1 MRRGPI
7 RRDLVAAIGRHHDL
21 IIVGGG
27 IYGIMLALEAA
38 RRRLRPLLIERRDF
52 AGATS
57 YNSLR
62 ILHGGLRYL
71 QSMNLRRALLSIA
84 ERRWWLE
91 AFPELVQPLPC
102 LMPLYDEG
110 LRRRPVLRL
119 ALAAND
125 LLGRWEGRGRG
136 ALPAGR
142 MLDPADVIAIFPQVD
157 RRGLRGGGLW
167 HDAFVPNAQRL
178 CMEAL
183 RWACAEG
190 GLALNYVEAVWP
202 IDDGAR
208 IRGLGAR
215 DAETGHQLEFRT
227 DAVIN
232 AAGPWSRRVAAAC
245 NGDAPQLFEPMLAW
259 NVVFRRAAL
268 ADHAVAVRPRRPGGQ
283 TYFLVPWKGA
293 LLAGTG
299 YARWHGESDGP
310 QPSAA
315 QVDAFVRDLNE
326 AVPGLELQEGEIAQV
341 FAGLLPARQAGSEA
355 LADQAVIVDHGRQG
369 GLAGMFSVS
378 GVKLTVARAVAEQ
391 VLRRAFPHARPV
403 AWPDF
408 RRASRPVAPDPAF
421 AWTPEAGGLDWQGL
435 LREAIASEAVCHLDD
450 LLLRRSSLGDDPAR
464 ALALAPA
471 ACALLGWDEV
481 RTGLEIERL
490 RRQLGASSGCAAAP
504 GEGGAGSSRR
514 GASMLACDAG
524 PDAPSMMPT

>member
-71 QSMNLRRALLSIA
+71 QSMNLRRALLSIG

-91 AFPELVQPLPC
+91 AFPELVEPLPC

-110 LRRRPVLRL
+110 LRRRPVLQL

-125 LLGRWEGRGRG
+125 LLCRWEGRGGGGRG
-136 ALPAGR
+136 QLPTGR
-142 MLDPADVIAIFPQVD
+142 VLGPAEVIAIFPEVD
-157 RRGLRGGGLW
+157 RKGLRGGGLW
-167 HDAFVPNAQRL
+167 HDAFVPNTQRL

-190 GLALNYVEAVWP
+190 CLALNYVEAVWP

-215 DAETGHQLEFRT
+215 DAETGHQLELRG
-227 DAVIN
+227 DVVIN

-245 NGDAPQLFEPMLAW
+245 NGDAAQLFEPMLAW
-259 NVVFRRAAL
+259 NVVFRREAL
-268 ADHAVAVRPRRPGGQ
+268 ADHALAVWPRRPGAQ

-299 YARWHGESDGP
+299 YAPWHGDGDDP
-310 QPSAA
+310 RPTAA
-315 QVDAFVRDLNE
+315 QIDAFVRDLNE
-326 AVPGLELQEGEIAQV
+326 AVPGLGLQQGEIAQV
-341 FAGLLPARQAGSEA
+341 FAGLLPARQAGAEA
-355 LADQAVIVDHGRQG
+355 LAEQAVIVDHGRQG
-369 GLAGMFSVS
+369 GLAGMFSIS

-391 VLRRAFPHARPV
+391 VLRRAFPDARPV

-408 RRASRPVAPDPAF
+408 RRGSRQMAPDPAF
-421 AWTPEAGGLDWQGL
+421 AWTPEEGGLDWQGP
-435 LREAIASEAVCHLDD
+435 LREAFASEAVCHLDD
-450 LLLRRSSLGDDPAR
+450 LLLRRSGLGDDPAR

-471 ACALLGWDEV
+471 VCALLGWDEV
-481 RTGLEIERL
+481 RTAREIERL
-490 RRQLGASSGCAAAP
+490 RHHLGASSL
-504 GEGGAGSSRR
+504 GAGSRCE
-514 GASMLACDAG
+514 ASMPAADAG
-524 PDAPSMMPT
+524 SDAPSMIPT